1 MAPAWSPRRDKQ
13 PCSLAVPTSTIPAP
27 GRQQS
32 LALPGF
38 PGHSGAQRH
47 RKAQGDGSKPT
58 GLGQPNLQRST
69 SAPLGVQVP
78 LKSGPQHCK
87 SGAEWGGEPRHE
99 VCRLLPFHVQF
110 PAGPGTACS
119 ECREIFLTAHRGHG
133 WQPCSI
139 LSSTTLCTTALHL
152 SLPCFS
158 PGCSH
163 LLPVPGLLQLRHGQ
177 RNTTNRDGELRVDKG
192 HKKPSTEEHLGQA
205 EVL

>member
-1 MAPAWSPRRDKQ
+1 MAPAWSPRRVKQ
-13 PCSLAVPTSTIPAP
+13 PCSLAGLTSTIPAP

-38 PGHSGAQRH
+38 SGHSGAQRH

-58 GLGQPNLQRST
+58 GLGQPALQRSP

-87 SGAEWGGEPRHE
+87 SGAEWGGEPRDE

-119 ECREIFLTAHRGHG
+119 ECRAIFLTAHRGHG

-139 LSSTTLCTTALHL
+139 LSSTALSTTALAPEPSMLL
-152 SLPCFS
+152 SW
-158 PGCSH
+158 
-163 LLPVPGLLQLRHGQ
+163 LLPSSPCPRIAA
-177 RNTTNRDGELRVDKG
+177 TEAW
-192 HKKPSTEEHLGQA
+192 PEEHHKQ
-205 EVL
+205 EMESSERTRDTRS